1 MITGP
6 FGFKFPGSPLV
17 GLAKLADN
25 QTNDVT
31 KATCKAF
38 AKYILNKL

>member
-6 FGFKFPGSPLV
+6 FGFNFPGSPLV
-17 GLAKLADN
+17 ELAKLAGNPTD
-25 QTNDVT
+25 DAT

-38 AKYILNKL
+38 AKYN